1 MTFSFRKYCTV
12 LSVPVLVALSAT
24 ARSADLVDTLE
35 KEAAQVS
42 VDAAT
47 VNGSPSDVAGFHSD
61 RYEQF
66 MAQRQ
71 FVPAGLTQQ
80 QLKLFFFNEF
90 FETYANYAEL
100 SKAQQ
105 KQVYQF
111 YHQQQELI
119 ELSAINSKILELL
132 PTN

>member
-1 MTFSFRKYCTV
+1 MTFSIRKYCTV
-12 LSVPVLVALSAT
+12 LSVPVLVALSAN
-24 ARSADLVDTLE
+24 AWSADLVETLE
-35 KEAAQVS
+35 KEAAQVD

-47 VNGSPSDVAGFHSD
+47 VNDSPRAAAGYHSD

-66 MAQRQ
+66 MAKRQ
-71 FVPAGLTQQ
+71 FVPPGLTQQ

-111 YHQQQELI
+111 YHQQQESI
-119 ELSAINSKILELL
+119 ELSAIDSKIQELL